1 MLINEIRTQENAI
14 RDAYEFRR
22 VPLFSN
28 YGDSPNFINIYE
40 RLFEYSGPFVK
51 NYLFLLNKIGVNNAY
66 NDLEYFFGRENLMA
80 LESHLKE
87 VNASLLAGF
96 SDKIDMNKQMMLTY
110 YLDRHYSSR
119 LR

>member
-1 MLINEIRTQENAI
+1 
-14 RDAYEFRR
+14 
-22 VPLFSN
+22 
-28 YGDSPNFINIYE
+28 
-40 RLFEYSGPFVK
+40 
-51 NYLFLLNKIGVNNAY
+51 
-66 NDLEYFFGRENLMA
+66 MA

-87 VNASLLAGF
+87 ADASLLAGF